1 MSDPVIF
8 SLSGKGGEQDRLGV
22 YDDFAADENR
32 PGDFAPGLVNF
43 GFIKAAIKR
52 SALFLCIMTTIG
64 LIGGFGIYVKYPHS
78 YQASASVLLTL
89 TPYEDALTAS
99 TSNQAIADTAS
110 VASLA
115 VHQLGLQESA
125 NSFLGT
131 YGVVSVTSRL
141 MTITASGPSPD
152 QAVLRAGAVANA
164 FLTFR
169 ANEMRSQ
176 ESLVASS
183 INQQI
188 TQAKQQLDSTDA
200 QIAALSPAQQSQ
212 LVTLR
217 TERTNAENTLSN
229 LQQAA
234 ASNQS
239 TTLPAVTAAL
249 KNSQVLGVTP
259 LPLKKKKILITYL
272 AIGLVAGLTVGL
284 AIIIIRALVSDRL
297 RRRDDVAYV
306 LDAPVRLSV
315 RTLGARRR
323 LIPRPG
329 RAAKRNLDTRRVI
342 TYLRSAVPRRA
353 HGQVG
358 LTIVAVDNAPVVAR
372 VVAALARS
380 FAADGTQ
387 VVAADLSR
395 GAHLAHLS
403 GIKKPGVHAVS
414 RNGVAFTLAVP
425 DRDNP
430 APVGPLS
437 PLTPS
442 AGHAQA
448 TDVLVGS
455 DVPAD
460 LVLTLATLDP
470 AVGGD
475 HLGTWGTSA
484 VVVVSAGQSPTDRIY
499 GIGEMIRLAGMR
511 LDSAVLLGADKS
523 DESIGLIRRTDE
535 QAGIGA
541 LGS

>member
-1 MSDPVIF
+1 VSDPVLF
-8 SLSGKGGEQDRLGV
+8 SLNGKAGERDRLGV
-22 YDDFAADENR
+22 YDDFAADEDR

-52 SALFLCIMTTIG
+52 SALLLCIMTVIG

-99 TSNQAIADTAS
+99 TNNQAIADTAS
-110 VASLA
+110 VAAIA
-115 VHQLGLQESA
+115 VRQLGLQESPNA
-125 NSFLGT
+125 LLST

-152 QAVLRAGAVANA
+152 VAVLRAGAVANA

-169 ANEMRSQ
+169 ATEMRSQ
-176 ESLVASS
+176 QGLVASS
-183 INQQI
+183 ISQQV
-188 TQAKQQLDSTDA
+188 TQAKQQLNSIDA

-217 TERTNAENTLSN
+217 TERTSAETNLSN

-239 TTLPAVTAAL
+239 TTVPALTAAL

-272 AIGLVAGLTVGL
+272 AIGLVGGLAVGL

-323 LIPRPG
+323 LRLWPG
-329 RAAKRNLDTRRVI
+329 RVAKRNLDIRRVI
-342 TYLRSAVPRRA
+342 THLRGAVPRRA

-358 LTIVAVDNAPVVAR
+358 LAIVAVDNAPVVAQ

-395 GAHLAHLS
+395 GTHLAHLS
-403 GIKKPGVHAVS
+403 GVKKPGVHVVS
-414 RNGVAFTLAVP
+414 RNGVTFTLAVP
-425 DRDNP
+425 DRDDP
-430 APVGPLS
+430 APAGPLS
-437 PLTPS
+437 PLT
-442 AGHAQA
+442 AATGHAQA
-448 TDVLVGS
+448 TDALVGS
-455 DVPAD
+455 DIPAD

-484 VVVVSAGQSPTDRIY
+484 VVVVSAGQSPTDRVH
-499 GIGEMIRLAGMR
+499 GIGEMVRLAGMR
-511 LDSAVLLGADKS
+511 LDSVVLIGADKS
-523 DESIGLIRRTDE
+523 DESIGLIRRTGE
-535 QAGIGA
+535 QAGVGV